1 MAFAVGDGKN
11 RGDVN
16 GDGKVDSADAMLVMK
31 YDAGLLSLSND
42 EIKRAD
48 LNGDGKIDSCD
59 AVYILRI
66 AAGLKVPDAE
76 TTAKETSSVSE
87 PTTENTTK
95 PTTENTTKPTESVT
109 EPTRPATKP
118 SEPVTKPTEP
128 ATTPTTADSNWDPS
142 KTAVIDWGGGT
153 TKKN

>member
-1 MAFAVGDGKN
+1 M
-11 RGDVN
+11 
-16 GDGKVDSADAMLVMK
+16 
-31 YDAGLLSLSND
+31 SLSND

-66 AAGLKVPDAE
+66 AAGLKVSDAE

-87 PTTENTTK
+87 PTT
-95 PTTENTTKPTESVT
+95 
-109 EPTRPATKP
+109 
-118 SEPVTKPTEP
+118 
-128 ATTPTTADSNWDPS
+128 ADSNWDPS
-142 KTAVIDWGGGT
+142 KNAVIDWGGGT